1 MEYTGETYQ
10 CYDCNYT
17 WAHEDDACPDCG
29 SSYFTEININKTI
42 KMEKPDGFNK
52 APKLDQILYDCTG
65 MLVKNHPD
73 IAEAMQKY
81 ADQQLISKQ
90 RELLISF
97 HAYIDETQ
105 GFAPKP
111 LNERRVDNFIKNKLP
126 LQSKEITISI
136 QEYESLRRDS
146 ENLNKVDFGN

>member
-1 MEYTGETYQ
+1 
-10 CYDCNYT
+10 
-17 WAHEDDACPDCG
+17 
-29 SSYFTEININKTI
+29 
-42 KMEKPDGFNK
+42 MEKPYGFNK
-52 APKLDQILYDCTG
+52 DPKLYQILYDCTG
-65 MLVKNHPD
+65 MLVENHPD

-81 ADQQLISKQ
+81 ADQKLISNQ

-126 LQSKEITISI
+126 LQSNEITISI
-136 QEYESLRRDS
+136 KEYEALKRDS